1 MALATNLGTPRF
13 DENQD
18 KWDIYLT
25 RLEVFFEANDIK
37 TDDKKRALLVSMLS
51 TKTVGVL
58 AGQCAPQ
65 KVNALSYKDALTIL
79 NNHYAP
85 KTNEVAASYE
95 FFTRDQAASESV
107 RDYVVELRKLADN
120 CHFGAS
126 LDRLLRDRIVC
137 GIRNRAVQ
145 QTLLDKTEL
154 TLAQAETI
162 AISAETAAL
171 EVSAMTRLDNEA
183 AVCTVASK
191 SRRYQTFTK
200 DKQSHTEC
208 ARCGNYDHEASDC
221 LHKKEQCFRCR
232 KTGHFARKCRS
243 QSGLRAGRRRDGVAN
258 AVHYE
263 SAVSETEEGD
273 ISSVFTLQES
283 REKKSM
289 LQAFRRVIRWG
300 GVPMNMITD
309 TGSPFSII
317 PQEVY
322 LKHRLSWPRLSKC
335 KRTLNCYLGKLPIV
349 GELHLEANFAGKTV
363 PATLIVTGCSG
374 PSLCGRDLIQA
385 FSLLPSGFLA
395 AVQSTSADPDSLRT
409 EFPALFEPGLGNIQG
424 PPVKFHIREGAQPKF
439 HKARSIPYA
448 LREKVETELDRLV
461 DQGILS
467 PIAHSEWAAPIVPVL
482 KKDGSLRI
490 CGDFKITINAA
501 CITDQYPLPNIE
513 DIFASLRGGSFF
525 TTLDLKDAYNQLPLD
540 EEARKLAVINT
551 HKGLFCYNRLPFGVA
566 SAPAIFQ
573 RRMETVLAGLP
584 AVQVYLDDVLI
595 AERQGDNGSVLRDVL
610 RRLQENGI
618 KLKAEKCHF
627 RKDSIVYLGHR
638 IDKDCLHPLEK
649 NLAAIR
655 DSPRPTNPPRF
666 QSGDQVW
673 VRNFGQG
680 ERWRPGIVKSI
691 EGSRLVTV
699 GTPDGL
705 ARRHF
710 DQIFR
715 RVPVSP
721 VTPKAEASDSLQPSS
736 DNKHRPTS
744 TPEARCSLATPGASG
759 AAPVPSTTPPT
770 SSNDRFQCYV
780 DMGESTTVCDGALIN
795 FVVCPSHSEASE
807 AQKSHN
813 ASLDLALYGPVLV
826 LHKAIPLLS
835 RSAVE
840 HVENAVKGQYKEL
853 STYTL
858 PPMPIDVAAHL

>member
-25 RLEVFFEANDIK
+25 RLEAFFEANDIK

-85 KTNEVAASYE
+85 KTNEVAASYK

-145 QTLLDKTEL
+145 QTLLDKSEL

-171 EVSAMTRLDNEA
+171 E
-183 AVCTVASK
+183 
-191 SRRYQTFTK
+191 
-200 DKQSHTEC
+200 
-208 ARCGNYDHEASDC
+208 
-221 LHKKEQCFRCR
+221 
-232 KTGHFARKCRS
+232 
-243 QSGLRAGRRRDGVAN
+243 
-258 AVHYE
+258 
-263 SAVSETEEGD
+263 
-273 ISSVFTLQES
+273 ES

-501 CITDQYPLPNIE
+501 CITEQYPLPNIE

-525 TTLDLKDAYNQLPLD
+525 STLDLKDAYNQLPLD

-638 IDKDCLHPLEK
+638 IDKDGLHPLEK

-655 DSPRPTNPPRF
+655 DSPWPTNVSELF

-699 GTPDGL
+699 DTPDGL

-770 SSNDRFQCYV
+770 FKKQRLTEDGRRFQEQQHAAALP
-780 DMGESTTVCDGALIN
+780 DMLLSAADDRRRYKFMLA
-795 FVVCPSHSEASE
+795 ASR
-807 AQKSHN
+807 QQ
-813 ASLDLALYGPVLV
+813 LALSCAPGPSKKIVKLTGARKLADLHESLRTGGFVYLMTGNDLLTQIFQRPVPVLRR
-826 LHKAIPLLS
+826 H
-835 RSAVE
+835 
-840 HVENAVKGQYKEL
+840 G
-853 STYTL
+853 
-858 PPMPIDVAAHL
+858 